1 MKTITITKTLSAKC
15 PALALGCL
23 SMTVA
28 VAPAGEALRAEIA
41 STIQGLISR
50 FRVED
55 IHGISAVGATREAYR
70 ACGKEPSRYRPS
82 AEALLRR
89 VLSGKGLYE
98 INNVV
103 DLLNCISIR
112 TGYSIGG
119 FDADLIEGEVALG
132 IGAEGEPYEAIARGP
147 LNIEFLPV
155 LRDAAGAFGTPTSD
169 STRTGV
175 TANTSDF
182 LMVFYDFA
190 GSADLEAVLRVAARQ
205 YELYCGAA
213 VKEVEVVRVG

>member
-1 MKTITITKTLSAKC
+1 MSLISIAPEILARQEYV
-15 PALALGCL
+15 ALGCL
-23 SMTVA
+23 RMKARVKPS
-28 VAPAGEALRAEIA
+28 GDDLHALIA
-41 STIQGLISR
+41 DAASDIHGRLSL
-50 FRVED
+50 ED
-55 IHGISAVGATREAYR
+55 IHDIPAIGATRAAYR

-89 VLSGKGLYE
+89 IVSGKGLYE

-119 FDADLIEGEVALG
+119 FDEGMIRKPVSLG
-132 IGAEGEPYEAIARGP
+132 IGTDGEPYEAIARGA

-155 LRDAAGAFGTPTSD
+155 LRDALGAFGTPTSD
-169 STRTGV
+169 SVRTGV
-175 TANTSDF
+175 TAHTTDL

-190 GSADLEAVLRVAARQ
+190 GDAHLPAILEETAA
-205 YELYCGAA
+205 LYVRYCHASDIQIEMIAGA
-213 VKEVEVVRVG
+213 

>member
-1 MKTITITKTLSAKC
+1 MKTITITKALSAKC

-41 STIQGLISR
+41 STIEGLHSR
-50 FRVED
+50 LRVED
-55 IHGISAVGATREAYR
+55 IHGIPAVGATRDAYR

-89 VLSGKGLYE
+89 VLTGKGLYE

-112 TGYSIGG
+112 TGFSIGG
-119 FDADLIEGEVALG
+119 FDAACIDGAVTMG
-132 IGAEGEPYEAIARGP
+132 IGAAEPYEAIARGP

-175 TANTSDF
+175 TLHTSDF

-190 GSADLEAVLRVAARQ
+190 GSPDLEAALRDVAARF
-205 YELYCGAA
+205 ELHCEAM